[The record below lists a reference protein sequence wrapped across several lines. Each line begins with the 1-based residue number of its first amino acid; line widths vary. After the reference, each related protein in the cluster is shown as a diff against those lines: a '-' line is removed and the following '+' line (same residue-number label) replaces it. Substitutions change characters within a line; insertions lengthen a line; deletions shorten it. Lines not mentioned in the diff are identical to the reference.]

1 MNIDDFSLG
10 SKLKSELLSVI
21 SSRKLPHAIIIEKGD
36 FSSRIDFAYYL
47 SACALCTGDDVIPC
61 GICRNCVKAFG
72 KYHPDISEFEREKD
86 RKEFSV
92 KIVRDL
98 IKPSAYVKPGEADGK
113 ICIIKDADTMNL
125 NAQNALLK
133 ILEEPPKNVKFILC
147 CESSGSMLETIRSRS
162 TVYSLLNEDDSADE
176 DIVKARQLAGE
187 LIECLM
193 LPTEFEFMSKTG
205 VFEKD
210 RHLMLSVLAQ
220 MQLIFRNAVFIKN
233 NVLSETDDKTAL
245 KISSYFSLSNLLK
258 LIDAV
263 NELNDFANKNANLNL
278 LLTRFS
284 SLLRQAARG

>member
-1 MNIDDFSLG
+1 M
-10 SKLKSELLSVI
+10 
-21 SSRKLPHAIIIEKGD
+21 
-36 FSSRIDFAYYL
+36 
-47 SACALCTGDDVIPC
+47 
-61 GICRNCVKAFG
+61 KAFG
-72 KYHPDISEFEREKD
+72 KYHPDISEYEREKD

-98 IKPSAYVKPGEADGK
+98 IKPSVYIKPGEADGK
-113 ICIIKDADTMNL
+113 VCIIKDAETMNL
-125 NAQNALLK
+125 SAQNALLK

-147 CESSGSMLETIRSRS
+147 CDNAGSMLETIRSRA
-162 TVYSLLNEDDSADE
+162 TVYSLASAADDSDE
-176 DIVKARQLAGE
+176 DIIKSRQLAGE

-210 RHLMLSVLAQ
+210 RQFLLSVLTQ
-220 MQLIFRNAVFIKN
+220 MQLFFRDAVFIK
-233 NVLSETDDKTAL
+233 SGSYSGTADDVTV

-258 LIDAV
+258 LIEAT

-284 SLLRQAARG
+284 SRLRQAARG